1 MKVVQ
6 PIRDKELIKDVA
18 EYLKNRNERDY
29 VLFAMGI
36 YTGLRISDLLKI
48 RVRDVQG
55 VEHLV
60 VTERKTGKS
69 KRVKL
74 SPTVREII
82 NDYLANREPERY
94 EFLFKSRNR
103 KNRPI
108 SRERAY
114 AILREAAEAF
124 DMKSIGCHSMRKT
137 FGYHVYKNTKNV
149 ALLQDMF
156 NHSAPEI
163 TLRYIG
169 VNQDT
174 HDKAIDSLDFF

>member
-18 EYLKNRNERDY
+18 EYLKNKNERDY

-36 YTGLRISDLLKI
+36 YTGLRISDLLNI
-48 RVRDVQG
+48 RIRDVQD
-55 VEHLV
+55 VEHLIV
-60 VTERKTGKS
+60 IEQKTGKS
-69 KRVKL
+69 KRIKL

-82 NDYLANREPERY
+82 NDYLENRKPRRF
-94 EFLFKSRNR
+94 EFLFKSRNGR
-103 KNRPI
+103 NRPI

-114 AILREAAEAF
+114 AILREAADAF
-124 DMKSIGCHSMRKT
+124 GLKSIGCHSMRKT

-156 NHSAPEI
+156 NHSTPEI

-174 HDKAIDSLDFF
+174 HDKAIDSLDFL